1 MAHTTENSLV
11 GFLKSRD
18 FRKAVLAILLF
29 WIVCLLAAF
38 LWLRLYTHHGQ
49 SLLLPDL
56 SGLHFAE
63 AEELVQKEGF
73 RITIQDSLHILGR
86 AGGEIIKQQP
96 APGST
101 VKEDRMIYVTTTKYS
116 PDKISAGRLP
126 EMYGKSF
133 ERKKRELKDHFEI
146 DLREVD
152 RRFDPGEP
160 GQILEVRYQGK
171 VIIDSKGRDH
181 DTQIEKG
188 GVLEAVVSDKTT
200 GRVRVPDLVCRT
212 YEEAIF
218 LLENSGLSAG
228 NIDRDPDVSDLSSS
242 FIIAQ
247 DPAPG
252 DLEADLGTLVRLWVR
267 QEKPARCE

>member
-1 MAHTTENSLV
+1 MAPAPEKNAT
-11 GFLKSRD
+11 GFLRSRD
-18 FRKAVLAILLF
+18 FRKTLLAILLF
-29 WIVCLLAAF
+29 WVVCLLAAF

-49 SLLLPDL
+49 SLILPDL
-56 SGLHFAE
+56 SGLAYDEAE
-63 AEELVQKEGF
+63 ALVKKEGF
-73 RITIQDSLHILGR
+73 RITIQDSLHLLGR
-86 AGGEIIKQQP
+86 RGGEIIKQQP
-96 APGST
+96 APGSN

-133 ERKKRELKDHFEI
+133 DRKKRELKEHFEI
-146 DLREVD
+146 ELREVD

-171 VIIDSKGRDH
+171 VIIDSEGRDH

-200 GRVRVPDLVCRT
+200 GSVRVPDLVCRT

-228 NIDRDPDVSDLSSS
+228 DIDRDPDVSDLSSA
-242 FIIAQ
+242 FVIAQ